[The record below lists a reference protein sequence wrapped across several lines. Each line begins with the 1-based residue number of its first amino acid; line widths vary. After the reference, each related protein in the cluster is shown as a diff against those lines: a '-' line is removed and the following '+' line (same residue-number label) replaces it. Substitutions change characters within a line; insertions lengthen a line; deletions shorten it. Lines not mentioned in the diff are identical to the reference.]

1 MFDRVLNTS
10 YSVYWECYIFQTNQ
24 PKWNMAL
31 LWRLY
36 RSRLTQQKKFG
47 LQSLDFLCLLMQ
59 KQKSGFK
66 LANCDLQI
74 NYVFWQITL
83 SIFLWNLWIKAFL
96 LWEFSEKLLF
106 TLQALQFAYI
116 SKKIWHSTSFSLIW
130 TFLSPN
136 PNWGAY
142 SAPLHHRSV
151 ATADLIVADHFWKA
165 LWCLLCL
172 FISDIKGL
180 SVFQYSFHCNQDT
193 LFYIG
198 DNCFVNMESCFSYYN
213 KANVS

>member
-59 KQKSGFK
+59 KQKSGSK

-74 NYVFWQITL
+74 NFVFWQITL

-106 TLQALQFAYI
+106 TLQALQLLISQKNITLYI
-116 SKKIWHSTSFSLIW
+116 IFFDLDFFVPKPQLRSLQCSPAPPICCNCRLNCCRSLLKSFMVFTMPVHIWYQRSF
-130 TFLSPN
+130 
-136 PNWGAY
+136 
-142 SAPLHHRSV
+142 
-151 ATADLIVADHFWKA
+151 
-165 LWCLLCL
+165 
-172 FISDIKGL
+172 
-180 SVFQYSFHCNQDT
+180 
-193 LFYIG
+193 
-198 DNCFVNMESCFSYYN
+198 CFPI
-213 KANVS
+213 

>member
-31 LWRLY
+31 LRRLY
-36 RSRLTQQKKFG
+36 RSRLKQQKKFG

-59 KQKSGFK
+59 KQKSGSK

-74 NYVFWQITL
+74 NFVFWQITL

-106 TLQALQFAYI
+106 TLQTLQFAYI
-116 SKKIWHSTSFSLIW
+116 PEKYNT
-130 TFLSPN
+130 
-136 PNWGAY
+136 
-142 SAPLHHRSV
+142 LHHFLWFGLFCLQTPIEELTV
-151 ATADLIVADHFWKA
+151 LPCTTDLLQLQI
-165 LWCLLCL
+165 
-172 FISDIKGL
+172 
-180 SVFQYSFHCNQDT
+180 
-193 LFYIG
+193 
-198 DNCFVNMESCFSYYN
+198 
-213 KANVS
+213 